1 MILIIRWVITTIL
14 FSEKKRQYI
23 TTILSLSSETQFYL
37 QCIIETVMNA
47 FPQDNTTSSALS
59 EMHTILEESSISL
72 QNDEASFSVL
82 ENSRMELRHRFEGV
96 YGAMKLH
103 TEEIQQL
110 ESKLVEL
117 QQQLS
122 CEKEESESLRRQR
135 DELQKEVGK
144 LESELREQQQIV
156 KGLEGNERRL
166 SLEAEDLSYKSS
178 EEIRSLK
185 ESNEQLSVE
194 EKETG

>member
-1 MILIIRWVITTIL
+1 
-14 FSEKKRQYI
+14 
-23 TTILSLSSETQFYL
+23 
-37 QCIIETVMNA
+37 MNA

-82 ENSRMELRHRFEGV
+82 ENSRMELRHRFEGA

-103 TEEIQQL
+103 AEEIQQL

-194 EKETG
+194 EKETGQK